1 MFKRSSALFFQAI
14 PRLIIAIF
22 LILPAST
29 WNARANVP
37 GGIIPGSTAP
47 VTVTDGGTTVTLSNG
62 IVAIIITK
70 TDASIHSITYTYNNS
85 GTTTTNQLL
94 AGGGSSDDLYWLENT
109 GSFLAGP
116 FTESVVANTGTYA
129 EISLSYASPSNGL
142 MEIHYSMLSGSPG
155 FYATPIL
162 THRAQDAQIY
172 ITLRPNIYAGSQFNW
187 MSVDANRNKLME
199 VSGGTTLVCPTSP
212 VENYLWT
219 NGIYQGRYEDKY
231 KYTADLYS
239 LPAWGWSSVG
249 SAGTN
254 VGIWNITASHEYY
267 PGGPMDRSLME
278 HIGTTIL
285 NVFTGNYYGLAADG
299 TLLAGEIWT
308 KTYGPYFYY
317 CNNVSTS
324 ITDPVQA
331 SQALYADALAQGAAE
346 QTAWPYSWFNN
357 ANYTPAS
364 GRGTVTGTMI
374 ISDTGNPNASAAG
387 LWVGVVQQPT
397 NNTSVYDF
405 QEWTK
410 AYEFW
415 VKTDASGNFSIP
427 NVIAGSNYTLYAFGP
442 GAPGTFMSQPQ
453 TGGSP
458 PLIISTPSTPF
469 SVTVTGGTTTALG
482 NVTWTPNRY
491 GPTVFEI
498 GYPDRTAR
506 KFRHGDDYWVGDIG
520 PSPTSPSSVWTKFM
534 EYPFDFPNGPNY
546 VVGTSRWGTDWNFIQ
561 PSVYSSTATWNPSSS
576 NISFT
581 LPTGT
586 SLTGNA
592 SLYLGVASDY
602 YAAMIV
608 TVDGTNLGS
617 VSGLTATPNA
627 SVPTTGYY
635 VGYGSSD
642 ASIRE
647 GVNGAF
653 SDERLTFPASM
664 LHTGTTPNVINIGFR
679 SIGGNYFA
687 DHAMYDYIRLEL
699 AGYVPPA
706 PASVTA
712 FTGNSSNLLSWPAT
726 PGATSYN
733 ILRST
738 TSNTGYSSLASGVLG
753 PVCGSGTN
761 NATYVDTTATNNTP
775 YYYEVQ
781 SVNPT
786 GTSANSP
793 QSNAVT
799 PLSSISTIAP
809 AAPTGV
815 TATGT
820 SGSVTVT
827 WTASPGANYYTVR
840 RSTLYNNGGT
850 LLSAAVTAAETYN
863 TLGTVTL
870 TNTAT
875 GTSYTD
881 SSPTNGSTYSYT
893 VAATNAVGS
902 SVTSTAANATPEA
915 VPPSAAP
922 ATVTATPGLQLV
934 TLNWS
939 AVPGA
944 TGYNVEVATTSGGPY
959 TYLTT
964 VSSLTYTDTGNAN
977 NTKYYYVITANNSG
991 GTSANSTE
999 VSATTFLSPPTSLT
1013 ATPGNTQVTLTWPAV
1028 TGATSYSVQ
1037 RASVTGGPY
1046 TAIGTSSGPS
1056 YTDSA
1061 LTNGT
1066 AYFYVVASTDASG
1079 TGSNSPEATATP
1091 SASLPLAPT
1100 GLTATGTNGKILLA
1114 WNAPAGATGYLIMR
1128 ATSNGGPYLLLNRA
1142 TTATYTDSGVLSGL
1156 TYYYV
1161 VAATNA
1167 AGTGANSNQA
1177 SANSSGPVSYLWT
1190 GSSSTAWDFST
1201 TNWVNGSGTA
1211 IVYADSSNVIFDD
1224 SATTGVVAMSTAVSP
1239 ASVNFVNSTLSYTI
1253 NSSGP
1258 GISGATGVTM
1268 SGGGSVTLTG
1278 IESYTGGT
1286 TINGGTYALGL
1297 DSSAVATTVESP
1309 GLTGGTNASLG
1320 AAASGATVTG
1330 GGQLRF
1336 GGRGGVTVYT
1346 YIVPNPII
1354 LDGGSIYGAD
1364 GFQDLIGGLT
1374 INSGGGSLLPTW
1386 STKNLEINCA
1396 LSGSGDL
1403 TIDDWQASGDTAG
1416 GLVLVQ
1422 SASNPY
1428 DGDIT
1433 INAPSTGF
1441 LGGILQI
1448 GNSTALVNATIIDN
1462 KSTGGLTFS
1471 TSSPQIGALSGP
1483 GNIALSSSG
1492 GGHGTFTLT
1501 AGANG
1506 GSTTYSGVL
1515 SGNGGL
1521 TKAGAGTMILSGSNT
1536 YGGTTTVTGGI
1547 LEIAGAIAGSK
1558 SLSVS
1563 SGAVLYLD
1571 AGTLSINGAI
1581 TNNGM
1586 VKIAGAATLKLTG
1599 AFTNNGVLD
1608 LIDGPQTLPS
1618 SFTNT
1623 GTVLTAS
1630 SVQVQA
1636 LVMSGSNFTLTVQ
1649 GYAQHTYQ
1657 LQSTPALTV
1666 PVTWSNVGAAQVG
1679 TGSPLTFTDTGASST
1694 QKFYQILVSP

>member
-1 MFKRSSALFFQAI
+1 MCKHSSVFLRAI
-14 PRLIIAIF
+14 PRLIIVFSLFVTAI
-22 LILPAST
+22 A
-29 WNARANVP
+29 WNARANIP
-37 GGIIPGSTAP
+37 GGGTGTGAN
-47 VTVTDGGTTVTLSNG
+47 VTITDNGTTVTMANG
-62 IVAIIITK
+62 IVSITITK
-70 TDASIHSITYTYNNS
+70 TDASIHTITYTYNNS
-85 GTTTTNQLL
+85 GTTTVNQML
-94 AGGGSSDDLYWLENT
+94 AGGGDTDDLYWLENT
-109 GSFLAGP
+109 GSFLGGP

-129 EISLSYASPSNGL
+129 EISLSYASPSNGI
-142 MEIHYSMLSGSPG
+142 MEVHYSMLKGSPG

-162 THRAQDAQIY
+162 THRAQDAEIY

-199 VSGGTTLVCPTSP
+199 VPAGGTLVCPTSP

-219 NGIYQGRYEDKY
+219 SGYYQGHYEDKY
-231 KYTADLYS
+231 KYTSDLYS

-254 VGIWNITASHEYY
+254 AGMWIVSASHEYY

-278 HIGTTIL
+278 HIGTTML

-299 TLLAGEIWT
+299 NLLAAEIWT

-346 QTAWPYSWFNN
+346 ATAWPYSWFTN
-357 ANYTPAS
+357 ANYTQAS

-415 VKTDASGNFSIP
+415 VKTDAHGNFSIP
-427 NVIAGSNYTLYAFGP
+427 NVLAGSNYTLYAFGA
-442 GAPGTFMSQPQ
+442 GAPGTYMSQAQ

-458 PLIISTPSTPF
+458 PLIIATPSTPF
-469 SVTVTGGTTTALG
+469 SVTVTGGATTALG
-482 NVTWTPNRY
+482 TVTWTPTRY

-546 VVGTSRWGTDWNFIQ
+546 IVGTSRWTTDWNFIQ
-561 PSVYSSTATWNPSSS
+561 PSVYSSAATWNPSSS

-586 SLTGNA
+586 SLSGDA
-592 SLYLGVASDY
+592 SIYLGLAADY
-602 YAAMIV
+602 DGAIIF
-608 TVDGTNLGS
+608 TVNGTNLGN

-627 SVPTTGYY
+627 AVPTSGYY
-635 VGYGSSD
+635 VGYATAD

-653 SDERLTFPASM
+653 SDERLTFPASV
-664 LHTGTTPNVINIGFR
+664 LHTGTSPNIINIGIR
-679 SIGGNYFA
+679 QVGGSYFA

-706 PASVTA
+706 PASVIA
-712 FTGNSSNLLSWPAT
+712 YPGNNDALLSWPAT

-738 TSNTGYSSLASGVLG
+738 TTGSGYSPVATGVVG
-753 PVCGSGTN
+753 PICGSGTN
-761 NATYVDTTATNNTP
+761 DATYLDTTASNGTT
-775 YYYEVQ
+775 YYYVVQ

-786 GTSANSP
+786 GASGNSP
-793 QSNAVT
+793 QSAGAT
-799 PLSSISTIAP
+799 PASSFSTSAP

-820 SGSVTVT
+820 TGSVTVN
-827 WTASPGANYYTVR
+827 WTASTGANYYTVQ

-850 LLSAAVTAAETYN
+850 LLSGAVTAAETYN
-863 TLGTVTL
+863 TLGTITL

-893 VAATNAVGS
+893 VAATNAAGTS
-902 SVTSTAANATPEA
+902 GTSTSVNATPLA
-915 VPPSAAP
+915 APPTAAP
-922 ATVTATPGLQLV
+922 ATVTATPGPLEV

-939 AVPGA
+939 AVSGA
-944 TGYNVEVATTSGGPY
+944 TGYNVEVGTAPGGPY
-959 TYLTT
+959 TYITT
-964 VSSLTYTDTGNAN
+964 VSSLTYTNTGLAN
-977 NTKYYYVITANNSG
+977 NTTYYYVIAANNSG
-991 GTSANSTE
+991 GTTANSPV
-999 VSATTFLSPPTSLT
+999 VSATTPLSPPASLT
-1013 ATPGNTQVTLTWPAV
+1013 ATPGNTQITLKWPAV

-1037 RASVTGGPY
+1037 RGSVTGGPY
-1046 TAIGTSSGPS
+1046 IAIGSSPGS
-1056 YTDSA
+1056 TYTDGG

-1066 AYFYVVASTDASG
+1066 AYFYVVASTDANG

-1091 SASLPLAPT
+1091 LASLVVAPT
-1100 GLTATGTNGKILLA
+1100 SLTATATNGHIILL
-1114 WNAPAGATGYLIMR
+1114 WNTAGGATSYVVMR
-1128 ATSNGGPYLLLNRA
+1128 STSNGGPY
-1142 TTATYTDSGVLSGL
+1142 TTINGAWTTTTYTDTNVIGGL

-1177 SANSSGPVSYLWT
+1177 SANPSGPASYLWT
-1190 GSSSTAWDFST
+1190 GASSTAWDYSS
-1201 TNWVNGSGTA
+1201 TNWVNGSGAAT
-1211 IVYADSSNVIFDD
+1211 VYADGGNAIFPD
-1224 SATTGVVAMSTAVSP
+1224 SATTGVVALSASVNP
-1239 ASVNFVNSTLSYTI
+1239 ASVNFVNSTLPYTVS
-1253 NSSGP
+1253 SSGA
-1258 GISGATGVTM
+1258 GISGAIGVTM

-1278 IESYTGGT
+1278 IESYTGAT
-1286 TINGGTYALGL
+1286 TINSGTYALGA
-1297 DSSAVATTVESP
+1297 DSSTSATTVESP

-1320 AAASGATVTG
+1320 AVSSAVAVNS

-1336 GGRGGVTVYT
+1336 GGRGGATDYT
-1346 YIVPNPII
+1346 YTIPNAIT
-1354 LDGGSIYGAD
+1354 LNGGSIYAAD
-1364 GFQDLIGGLT
+1364 GFHNLIGGLA
-1374 INSGGGSLLPTW
+1374 INSNGGSLVTTY
-1386 STKNLEINCA
+1386 STKNLEIDSA
-1396 LSGSGDL
+1396 LSGAGNL
-1403 TIDDWQASGDTAG
+1403 TIDNWEASGDTAG
-1416 GLVLVQ
+1416 GAVLVETAAN
-1422 SASNPY
+1422 SYN
-1428 DGDIT
+1428 GDIT
-1433 INAPSTGF
+1433 INAASTGF

-1448 GNSTALVNATIIDN
+1448 ANNTALINAAIIDN
-1462 KSTGGLTFS
+1462 NPAGGLTFS
-1471 TSSPQIGALSGP
+1471 ISSPQIGALSGP
-1483 GNIALSSSG
+1483 GNVALSSSG
-1492 GGHGTFTLT
+1492 GGHGTFTLS

-1506 GSTTYSGVL
+1506 GSTTYSGIL

-1521 TKAGAGTMILSGSNT
+1521 TKTGAGTMIVTGSNT
-1536 YGGTTTVTGGI
+1536 YTGTTTVSGGI
-1547 LEIAGAIAGSK
+1547 LEIMGAIAGSK

-1571 AGTLSINGAI
+1571 AGTLSIKGAI
-1581 TNNGM
+1581 TNSGL
-1586 VKIAGAATLKLTG
+1586 VKVAGAATVTLTG

-1608 LIDGPQTLPS
+1608 LINGPQTLPS
-1618 SFTNT
+1618 SFTNN
-1623 GTVLTAS
+1623 GTVLTGS
-1630 SVQVQA
+1630 SAQMQQ
-1636 LVMSGSNFTLTVQ
+1636 LGMSGSNFTLTIQ

-1657 LQSTPALTV
+1657 LQSTPSLTA
-1666 PVTWSNVGAAQVG
+1666 PVTWTNVGAAQVG
-1679 TGSPLTFTDTGASST
+1679 TGAPLTFTDTGASST
-1694 QKFYQILVSP
+1694 QGFYEILVSP